1 MARQKNN
8 AVMHNARGM
17 FAKQVVFKERAG
29 RVYLAGPPNTKLNRK
44 PTEPQLE
51 VQERFKAAT
60 GYAKDAM
67 LDPEMKKA
75 YAKAANRRQTAYN
88 IAFRDAYNAPVVKA
102 VFTNGYRGVAG
113 DSIIVQAKDDF
124 KVNEVKVA
132 IFNPLGELIEQGEAV
147 AMGDRKS
154 WNYTVTQAN
163 GSLAGTKIKASAFD
177 IPENEGI
184 LEITL

>member
-29 RVYLAGPPNTKLNRK
+29 TVYLAGPPNIKENRK

-51 VQERFKAAT
+51 VQNRFKSASDF
-60 GYAKDAM
+60 AKLAMEDAD
-67 LDPEMKKA
+67 LKA
-75 YAKAANRRQTAYN
+75 FYKKAANRKQTAYN
-88 IAFRDAYNAPVVKA
+88 MAFKDAFNPPVVTA
-102 VFTNGYRGVAG
+102 VFTNGYRGVVG
-113 DSIIVQAKDDF
+113 DNIVVQAQDDF
-124 KVNEVKVA
+124 KVTEVKVA
-132 IFNPLGELIEQGEAV
+132 IFNSAGELIELGEAV
-147 AMGDRKS
+147 AMATKKS

-163 GSLAGTKIKASAFD
+163 ALLPGTKIKASAFD

-184 LEITL
+184 LEVTL